1 MAWLRTAAGL
11 VPGGW
16 TLEEKVFILVFL
28 LNLLAA
34 LLYLLLGTLVV
45 SPLRMRKERKAGT
58 EVLHDNRRTYLLRFL
73 VMVFCPVVGPLFFCF
88 SYLLF
93 RLPLWMQPNLV
104 DVVFSKERVR
114 SWTRADEERCRNILP
129 LEEAMFIN
137 EKRDLRLVMMN
148 TIRGDVHAALGV
160 ITLALNSEDSETA
173 HYAASVRTSEL
184 DECRVK
190 VRRLRLRIEEEGSEE
205 TGAEEELIPYMDSF
219 LKQGLFTGQESHKMA
234 AILDAAA
241 QSLFEKNPRR
251 LTPELYESIC
261 MRLMDMG
268 DLNGTQSWCLRLA
281 EQYPDCLAAYTCR
294 LKLYFAVKDRAA
306 FFETLNALR
315 ESSVVIDR
323 DTLELIKVFI

>member
-104 DVVFSKERVR
+104 DAVFSKERVR

-173 HYAASVRTSEL
+173 HYAATVLTSEL
-184 DECRVK
+184 DE
-190 VRRLRLRIEEEGSEE
+190 
-205 TGAEEELIPYMDSF
+205 
-219 LKQGLFTGQESHKMA
+219 
-234 AILDAAA
+234 
-241 QSLFEKNPRR
+241 
-251 LTPELYESIC
+251 
-261 MRLMDMG
+261 
-268 DLNGTQSWCLRLA
+268 
-281 EQYPDCLAAYTCR
+281 
-294 LKLYFAVKDRAA
+294 
-306 FFETLNALR
+306 
-315 ESSVVIDR
+315 
-323 DTLELIKVFI
+323 